1 METGDGRAPYRYC
14 SLIPADCILIE
25 RNNAVDFNHTKIK
38 FVVQSYFDLR
48 LSTVHALIRATFLPV
63 VITFLPVVILLLR
76 INMMIWTMC
85 CRSLCISAA
94 LCVACRYAFSYAI
107 LQHFAIRPTTHNGWP
122 KICLNLVEFSISLQL
137 RAMSQQVAKIYHN

>member
-76 INMMIWTMC
+76 INMMI
-85 CRSLCISAA
+85 
-94 LCVACRYAFSYAI
+94 
-107 LQHFAIRPTTHNGWP
+107 
-122 KICLNLVEFSISLQL
+122 
-137 RAMSQQVAKIYHN
+137 

>member
-48 LSTVHALIRATFLPV
+48 LSTVHALIRATFL
-63 VITFLPVVILLLR
+63 VILLLR
-76 INMMIWTMC
+76 INMMI
-85 CRSLCISAA
+85 
-94 LCVACRYAFSYAI
+94 
-107 LQHFAIRPTTHNGWP
+107 
-122 KICLNLVEFSISLQL
+122 
-137 RAMSQQVAKIYHN
+137 